1 MYEHLDRRYAL
12 ALYEV
17 ALEKNKVEE
26 YLGWLKEICNY
37 IDTNEEFNLLL
48 KHPGISSY
56 RKKEVFTKLFKG
68 RVDNELVS
76 FLLLLI
82 DKDRILYLREK
93 LFQMEKIHLERQNKV
108 EVLVKSTIAL
118 TDTQREALKTK
129 LEDKYNKIVI
139 LNEVIDKEILGGIY
153 VRISDDVI
161 DGTLK
166 HRVDDL
172 KTSILMRRDIEE

>member
-17 ALEKNKVEE
+17 ALEKNKVDE
-26 YLGWLKEICNY
+26 YLAWLKEICNY
-37 IDTNEEFNLLL
+37 IDTNEEFSVLL

-68 RVDNELVS
+68 RVDDELVS

-82 DKDRILYLREK
+82 DKNRILYIKEK
-93 LFQMEKIHLERQNKV
+93 LYQMEQIHLERQNKV
-108 EVLVKSTIAL
+108 KVLVKSTVPL
-118 TDTQREALKTK
+118 SDDQRTK
-129 LEDKYNKIVI
+129 LKEKLETKYNKIVI
-139 LNEVIDKEILGGIY
+139 LNEVIDKDILGGIY
-153 VRISDDVI
+153 VRIGDDVI

-166 HRVDDL
+166 NRVDEI
-172 KTSILMRRDIEE
+172 KSSILKRRDIEE